1 MFAFDG
7 DPQER
12 FQETFKNFEE
22 HLESYKPIKTPQE
35 LREIC
40 SDNEILKQIL
50 DDMFKYCARY
60 AQDVWEMNE
69 FLKRDEFDAEKF
81 DEIDKKRTILHNSA
95 MDSINIF
102 SRALKKFGKDN
113 SWLIDVVASR
123 ASYAKFAIGTALML
137 ADEEYEIIKSKDKG
151 DGKNE

>member
-1 MFAFDG
+1 MNFESN
-7 DPQER
+7 PQDR
-12 FQETFKNFEE
+12 FQETFKNFERY
-22 HLESYKPIKTPQE
+22 LEEYKPIKTPNE
-35 LREIC
+35 LREMC
-40 SDNEILKQIL
+40 SDNETLKKIL

-69 FLKRDEFDAEKF
+69 LLKKEEFDAEKF

-113 SWLIDVVASR
+113 SWIRDIVGSR

-137 ADEEYEIIKSKDKG
+137 ADEEYKILEGKRKG
-151 DGKNE
+151 GEQDE